1 MTCQVIDATP
11 IPPQSGP
18 MTETTTA
25 PNPPRSFDGVV
36 ESYFAAWNETNT
48 DRRRAL
54 VESTFAPDGVY
65 CDPLSLAEGP
75 EAIDTMVAGIQ
86 AHYPGH
92 ALNLSSLVEEH
103 HGVLRFEWTIFEPSG
118 AAMIEGLDV
127 VELDGDGRFQRVNGF
142 FSSRPA

>member
-1 MTCQVIDATP
+1 
-11 IPPQSGP
+11 

-48 DRRRAL
+48 ERRRAL
-54 VESTFAPDGVY
+54 VEAAFAPDGVY

-86 AHYPGH
+86 AHYPDH
-92 ALNLSSLVEEH
+92 ALNLTSAVEEH
-103 HGVLRFEWTIFEPSG
+103 HEVLRFEWTIFQPDG
-118 AAMIEGLDV
+118 AVMIEGLDV
-127 VELDGDGRFQRVNGF
+127 VELASDGRVQRVNGF
-142 FSSRPA
+142 FSARPA